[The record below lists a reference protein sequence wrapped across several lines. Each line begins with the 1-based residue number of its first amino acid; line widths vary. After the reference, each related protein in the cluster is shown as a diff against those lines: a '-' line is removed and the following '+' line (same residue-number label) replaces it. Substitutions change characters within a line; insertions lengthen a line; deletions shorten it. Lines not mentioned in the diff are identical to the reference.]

1 MKTPRKVSGGAT
13 PSHFNIQPERTRQVS
28 VGLNFPIGKHSL
40 WATFFDKSQDNI
52 PFFKY
57 AQSLFSG
64 VLSKWENYAEWGN
77 GKSRGGEFLYEY
89 ENKDFYTRIAY
100 TLSKTTRFGFP
111 SINNG
116 NEFHSRFDRTHVMNA
131 IFQWRGISATLSFQ
145 SGNWENGA
153 PDDYEFSVFPGETF
167 EGEYF
172 YGYNHY
178 RMPMV
183 FRLDL
188 GWNKI
193 IKNGRWTHD
202 IRVGICN
209 VTNHFNPFML
219 YYDAAIEQFKA
230 ISLLPIMPNFCY
242 RIGF

>member
-1 MKTPRKVSGGAT
+1 MQHYPFRAG
-13 PSHFNIQPERTRQVS
+13 
-28 VGLNFPIGKHSL
+28 IGK
-40 WATFFDKSQDNI
+40 
-52 PFFKY
+52 
-57 AQSLFSG
+57 
-64 VLSKWENYAEWGN
+64 
-77 GKSRGGEFLYEY
+77 
-89 ENKDFYTRIAY
+89 
-100 TLSKTTRFGFP
+100 
-111 SINNG
+111 
-116 NEFHSRFDRTHVMNA
+116 M
-131 IFQWRGISATLSFQ
+131 
-145 SGNWENGA
+145 
-153 PDDYEFSVFPGETF
+153 DDYEFSVFPGETF